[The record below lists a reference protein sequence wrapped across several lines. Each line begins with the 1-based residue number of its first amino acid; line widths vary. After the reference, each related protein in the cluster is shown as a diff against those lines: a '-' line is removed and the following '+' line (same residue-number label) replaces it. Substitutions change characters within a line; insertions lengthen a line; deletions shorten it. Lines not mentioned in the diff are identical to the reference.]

1 MTISNLSTLD
11 YYSTAISSNATNKSK
26 QTNPLSNALS
36 TVEEDLQSGNTTDA
50 SSVVSEILSNAP
62 NSTSDSSSSNP
73 ASEITDYLKTLQS
86 AISSGDTSSAEG
98 ILSKLNNYLA
108 ANAPGQGAAGAN
120 GGAASGNPLGQ
131 ALSTVEEDLQSGDTT
146 DASSVVSEIL
156 SNATNS
162 TSDSSSSTDST
173 DSADSSNPAS
183 EITDYLKTLQRAI
196 SSGDTSSAE
205 SILSKLNDYLA
216 ANAAFQPTGAGTY
229 SSDGT
234 VTAASTTTDSAL
246 SALV

>member
-26 QTNPLSNALS
+26 QTNPLSN
-36 TVEEDLQSGNTTDA
+36 
-50 SSVVSEILSNAP
+50 
-62 NSTSDSSSSNP
+62 
-73 ASEITDYLKTLQS
+73 
-86 AISSGDTSSAEG
+86 
-98 ILSKLNNYLA
+98 
-108 ANAPGQGAAGAN
+108 
-120 GGAASGNPLGQ
+120 

-183 EITDYLKTLQRAI
+183 EITDYLKTLQSAI

-205 SILSKLNDYLA
+205 GILSKLNDYLA

>member
-73 ASEITDYLKTLQS
+73 ASEITDYLKTLQ
-86 AISSGDTSSAEG
+86 
-98 ILSKLNNYLA
+98 
-108 ANAPGQGAAGAN
+108 
-120 GGAASGNPLGQ
+120 
-131 ALSTVEEDLQSGDTT
+131 
-146 DASSVVSEIL
+146 
-156 SNATNS
+156 
-162 TSDSSSSTDST
+162 
-173 DSADSSNPAS
+173 
-183 EITDYLKTLQRAI
+183 RAI